1 MENRKA
7 KAAKKTVVSVNQRL
21 LDIVRKYLLALDKF
35 LDLELIPIIIVQLAT
50 EAKGSPHKRF

>member
-35 LDLELIPIIIVQLAT
+35 LDLELIPIIIAQLAT
-50 EAKGSPHKRF
+50 EAKGSPYKWF